1 MNEDI
6 IDQCMVKAL
15 DDGVFPGAVLRV
27 SCKNKLMFEK
37 AHGVTDFQTRI
48 PVDTATV
55 FDIASLTKPLATA
68 PAFMILVQQG
78 RLSLESTLGELVEAF
93 EGNEKKDVTVGQLL
107 CHMSGLAAHKPY
119 YEKLAVLPEEKRR
132 GALETLLLDEPL
144 IHSPG
149 TCVVYS
155 DIGYMI
161 LGWIIEVCSG
171 MAINDF
177 VHQNIYNPLK
187 LSDLYYK
194 GKNEKGQSGRTY
206 AATER
211 CPWRKKTLIGEV
223 HDDNAW
229 VVGGCCAHAGLFG
242 TASAVGN
249 LLDEFMA
256 VYHGEGESGV
266 FQRPVLRRFL
276 TEWEDSGRTPGFDMP
291 SAEGSSSGS
300 CFSQTSVGHLGFT
313 GTSFWMDLERKI
325 TVVLLTNRVHPSR
338 DNVMIRSFRPL
349 IHDVVMNQLCLKGR
363 LSS

>member
-15 DDGVFPGAVLRV
+15 DDGAFPGAVLRV

-37 AHGVTDFQTRI
+37 AYGVTDFQNGK

-55 FDIASLTKPLATA
+55 FDLASLTKPLATA

-78 RLSLESTLGELVEAF
+78 RLSLESTLGELVESF

-107 CHMSGLAAHKPY
+107 CHMSGLAAYKPY
-119 YEKLAVLPEEKRR
+119 YEKLAALREEKRD
-132 GALETLLLDEPL
+132 GVLKTLLLEEPL
-144 IHSPG
+144 IHAPG
-149 TCVVYS
+149 TSVVYS

-161 LGWIIEVCSG
+161 LNWIIEVCSG
-171 MAINDF
+171 MAINDY

-187 LSDLYYK
+187 LSDLYYI
-194 GKNEKGQSGRTY
+194 GKNEKAQPDRTY

-211 CPWRKKTLIGEV
+211 CPWRKKTLVGEV

-229 VVGGCCAHAGLFG
+229 VMGGCCAHAGLFG
-242 TASAVGN
+242 TASAVGD

-266 FQRPVLRRFL
+266 FQRPVLRWFL
-276 TEWEDSGRTPGFDMP
+276 TEWKGSKRTPGFDMP

-300 CFSQTSVGHLGFT
+300 CFSETSVGHLGFT
-313 GTSFWMDLERKI
+313 GTSFWMDLQRKI
-325 TVVLLTNRVHPSR
+325 TVVLMTNRVHPSR
-338 DNVMIRSFRPL
+338 DNLMIRSFRPL
-349 IHDVVMNQLCLKGR
+349 IHDVVMNQLSQNGCL
-363 LSS
+363 LS